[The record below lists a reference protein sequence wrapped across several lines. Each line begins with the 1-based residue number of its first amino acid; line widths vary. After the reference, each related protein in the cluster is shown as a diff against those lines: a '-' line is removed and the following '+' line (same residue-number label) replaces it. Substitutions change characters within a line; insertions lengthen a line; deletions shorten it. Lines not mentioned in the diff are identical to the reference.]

1 MNKTTRTEQEV
12 RLAKLHMLDKFDA
25 VTDAMARLYGNMT
38 TEFRED
44 TNNDKLMREYYDLA
58 DALSELQHK
67 VMVAM
72 NDKIS
77 EAQK

>member
-1 MNKTTRTEQEV
+1 MNKTTRTEQQV
-12 RLAKLHMLDKFDA
+12 RQAKMHMLDKFDA
-25 VTDAMARLYGNMT
+25 VADAMTKLYSSMT
-38 TEFRED
+38 NEFRDD
-44 TNNDKLMREYYDLA
+44 TNNDELMDEFYALDDAVEKL
-58 DALSELQHK
+58 QKK